1 LRYLIDT
8 TNALEYFVAVN
19 AQCYYCL
26 EGRVDDSYIC
36 EDKNCP
42 YYHDLINKGEKI
54 LYTGRIGSGVS
65 SLLSIDFELVREKLF
80 ENIFTTYDKNKDY
93 DKTFVE
99 WVGEIGLNSIK
110 SSLGDMWQV
119 FIRLSGISKLYHD
132 YFDNP
137 FNYLPKEI
145 ALIRGRVAYLG
156 HYFEY
161 IKEYFC
167 NCVTDNDLY
176 SLPLFKFACAR
187 LLGAENAENVA
198 YPLIQASINFCAE
211 EKGKINK
218 NKFVQTVKQEYF
230 EMQKS
235 ISFPDIYFDTSY
247 LVSGLE
253 GVAIASFYEILNQEY
268 TFKKCE
274 NCGLPFIPYLRSDAL
289 YCDRISPQYP
299 TKTCKE
305 YGAIKAYQDNLK
317 NDEAMGLYRKIYM
330 AKQMLVKRNPDIQA
344 YQESFEKFKEESK
357 QWKADVKAGKK
368 LEQEYIDWLKL
379 VKEKKLLS

>member
-1 LRYLIDT
+1 MRYLIDT

-26 EGRVDDSYIC
+26 EGRDDDSCIC

-42 YYHDLINKGEKI
+42 YYYNLINEGEKI

-65 SLLSIDFELVREKLF
+65 SLFSIDFKFIREKLF
-80 ENIFTTYDKNKDY
+80 ENILTGYDENKNY

-99 WVGEIGLNSIK
+99 WVEEIGLDSIK

-119 FIRLSGISKLYHD
+119 FIIISGISRLYHD
-132 YFDNP
+132 YFDNL
-137 FNYLPKEI
+137 FNCLPKET
-145 ALIRGRVAYLG
+145 ALIRGRVSYFG

-167 NCVTDNDLY
+167 HCVTDNDLY

-198 YPLIQASINFCAE
+198 YPLIQASINFYAE
-211 EKGKINK
+211 GKSEINK
-218 NKFVQTVKQEYF
+218 NKFVQTVKQEYS

-235 ISFPDIYFDTSY
+235 TSLSDIHFDKSY
-247 LVSGLE
+247 LVGGLE
-253 GVAIASFYEILNQEY
+253 GVAMASFYEILNQGY
-268 TFKKCE
+268 KFKKCE

-289 YCDRISPQYP
+289 YCDRISPQDP
-299 TKTCKE
+299 QKTCKE

-317 NDEAMGLYRKIYM
+317 NNEAMGLYRKIYM

-357 QWKADVKAGKK
+357 QWKADVRAGKK
-368 LEQEYIDWLKL
+368 LDQEYLDWLKL
-379 VKEKKLLS
+379 VKDKKLL